1 MAYTNEQLGKALEDL
16 TIAYNNFIEKA
27 KEAAIA
33 AMKDT
38 VVAQIKQDAK
48 EYIAAELAT
57 QKDALIQAI
66 EHAKI
71 ALRNSA
77 IEADNKLKQTLIEK
91 KNELQALI
99 TIAENTLKEKTDE
112 AAQNVNTAVVN
123 AEEKLNTATKN
134 IIAQAKRDLDG
145 QGNAILATLR
155 GEMTSLLAGIES
167 RLMGR
172 INDAENRLMSKNEEV
187 RLDVWSAA
195 GRITN
200 KIDELRQIVNPD
212 CIYIKFITKKYLDLN
227 RHLFSIK
234 IKSKHK
240 FVTIK
245 NHARVLLSNR
255 YSDEETY
262 CKLFSQDVILL
273 NDYSYSHECKGIAIV
288 YAAAIEEISLNLS
301 QIEKLEAYVD
311 NFQFL
316 KTINKDFDVNVYAT
330 NCPNYKS

>member
-112 AAQNVNTAVVN
+112 AAQNINTAVLN
-123 AEEKLNTATKN
+123 AEENLNTATKK
-134 IIAQAKRDLDG
+134 IIKQAKLDLSEMGLGIASSIHHD
-145 QGNAILATLR
+145 
-155 GEMTSLLAGIES
+155 MTSLLAGIEA

-212 CIYIKFITKKYLDLN
+212 CIFITFKLDKMPQPNECL
-227 RHLFSIK
+227 IYME
-234 IKSKHK
+234 IKSKQK
-240 FVTIK
+240 VPLK
-245 NHARVLLSNR
+245 NHKGIIPSVS
-255 YSDEETY
+255 YVDEEIR
-262 CKLFSQDVILL
+262 CELFSPDVIIAEQQ
-273 NDYSYSHECKGIAIV
+273 YSYDKYEGRVVVCGV
-288 YAAAIEEISLNLS
+288 AIEKFSIRGRLAKN
-301 QIEKLEAYVD
+301 ITVRVN

-316 KTINKDFDVNVYAT
+316 TSIDKDSSVNVYAQ
-330 NCPNYKS
+330 NCPNYHS

>member
-57 QKDALIQAI
+57 QKDALIEAI

-77 IEADNKLKQTLIEK
+77 IEADNKLKQSVIEK

-112 AAQNVNTAVVN
+112 AAQNINAAVVN
-123 AEEKLNTATKN
+123 AEENLNKATKK
-134 IIAQAKRDLDG
+134 IIKQAKLELSEMGLGIALSIRH
-145 QGNAILATLR
+145 
-155 GEMTSLLAGIES
+155 EMTSLLAGIEA

-187 RLDVWSAA
+187 RNNIWSAA
-195 GRITN
+195 GQITN
-200 KIDELRQIVNPD
+200 KIDELHQIVKPD
-212 CIYIKFITKKYLDLN
+212 CIYITFKLDREPESHKRLIYMIVKGKQKAPLKN
-227 RHLFSIK
+227 HKGVIPSVSYVDEEIRCELFLPDVIFTRLGHSYDRCEGRAVVCGVAIKEFSIRGDLAK
-234 IKSKHK
+234 DIT
-240 FVTIK
+240 V
-245 NHARVLLSNR
+245 RVN
-255 YSDEETY
+255 
-262 CKLFSQDVILL
+262 
-273 NDYSYSHECKGIAIV
+273 
-288 YAAAIEEISLNLS
+288 
-301 QIEKLEAYVD
+301 

-316 KTINKDFDVNVYAT
+316 TSINKGSGVRVDAT
-330 NCPNYKS
+330 NCPNYHS

>member
-91 KNELQALI
+91 KNELEALI

-112 AAQNVNTAVVN
+112 AAQNINTAVVN
-123 AEEKLNTATKN
+123 AEKNLNTATKK
-134 IIAQAKRDLDG
+134 IIKQAKLDLSEMGLGIASSIHHD
-145 QGNAILATLR
+145 
-155 GEMTSLLAGIES
+155 MTSLLAGIEA

-187 RLDVWSAA
+187 RTNIWDGVTRIVSDHYMFFYTNNMNIFKIIYKKNEFSNGDADVVVRLECRENLPIRNQTGNVSTAFQYDYNQVNALDFFKTSEQKD
-195 GRITN
+195 GNNIYKTYMICGIN
-200 KIDELRQIVNPD
+200 IQKIYLIDRKNFFSCEFDV
-212 CIYIKFITKKYLDLN
+212 YI
-227 RHLFSIK
+227 
-234 IKSKHK
+234 
-240 FVTIK
+240 
-245 NHARVLLSNR
+245 
-255 YSDEETY
+255 
-262 CKLFSQDVILL
+262 
-273 NDYSYSHECKGIAIV
+273 
-288 YAAAIEEISLNLS
+288 
-301 QIEKLEAYVD
+301 D
-311 NFQFL
+311 NFPLLEKVETSGQFE
-316 KTINKDFDVNVYAT
+316 KHIT
-330 NCPNYKS
+330 NCPNCRP

>member
-112 AAQNVNTAVVN
+112 AAQNINTAVLN
-123 AEEKLNTATKN
+123 AEENLNTATKK
-134 IIAQAKRDLDG
+134 IIKQAKRDLDG
-145 QGNAILATLR
+145 HGNAILATLK
-155 GEMTSLLAGIES
+155 GEMTSLLAGIEA
-167 RLMGR
+167 RLMAR
-172 INDAENRLMSKNEEV
+172 IDLMKDTLTRIYRMADQAKINTYRLLNIARPDGIFFFFTLEKRDEYPHALLE
-187 RLDVWSAA
+187 
-195 GRITN
+195 IT
-200 KIDELRQIVNPD
+200 
-212 CIYIKFITKKYLDLN
+212 
-227 RHLFSIK
+227 
-234 IKSKHK
+234 IKSLYRMD
-240 FVTIK
+240 IK
-245 NHARVLLSNR
+245 NHKGETMPFV
-255 YSDEETY
+255 YSGDSEVRF
-262 CKLFSQDVILL
+262 K
-273 NDYSYSHECKGIAIV
+273 V
-288 YAAAIEEISLNLS
+288 YKSDITTQRAYDR
-301 QIEKLEAYVD
+301 QIEYLILYGIGICGVDIRTQNYVD
-311 NFQFL
+311 KVDVYMNDFSSL
-316 KTINKDFDVNVYAT
+316 MSVEKDNRVELHIL
-330 NCPNYKS
+330 NCPNYHS

>member
-77 IEADNKLKQTLIEK
+77 IEADDKLKQSVIEK
-91 KNELQALI
+91 KNELQSLI

-112 AAQNVNTAVVN
+112 AAQNINAAVLN
-123 AEEKLNTATKN
+123 AEKNLNTATKK
-134 IIAQAKRDLDG
+134 IINRAKLDLSEMG
-145 QGNAILATLR
+145 LGIALSIR
-155 GEMTSLLAGIES
+155 HEMTSLLAGIEA

-172 INDAENRLMSKNEEV
+172 INDTENRLMSKNEEV
-187 RLDVWSAA
+187 RTNIWSGVNRIVSDHYMFFYTNNVNIFNITYKKDTLWEGDADVVMRLES
-195 GRITN
+195 REN
-200 KIDELRQIVNPD
+200 LP
-212 CIYIKFITKKYLDLN
+212 
-227 RHLFSIK
+227 
-234 IKSKHK
+234 
-240 FVTIK
+240 IK
-245 NHARVLLSNR
+245 NRAGNVSTTFQYNNQQVHALDFFKISEQEQGSDIYKTYMIYGVNIQEIYLIERNNYRFCEFHVYIDSFPLL
-255 YSDEETY
+255 
-262 CKLFSQDVILL
+262 KKV
-273 NDYSYSHECKGIAIV
+273 
-288 YAAAIEEISLNLS
+288 
-301 QIEKLEAYVD
+301 EAD
-311 NFQFL
+311 SSRFT
-316 KTINKDFDVNVYAT
+316 KHIT
-330 NCPNYKS
+330 NCPNYKP

>member
-112 AAQNVNTAVVN
+112 AAQNINTAVLN
-123 AEEKLNTATKN
+123 AEENLSTATKK
-134 IIAQAKRDLDG
+134 IIKQAKLDLSEMGLGIASSIHHD
-145 QGNAILATLR
+145 
-155 GEMTSLLAGIES
+155 MTSLLAGIEA

-172 INDAENRLMSKNEEV
+172 INDTENRLMSKNEEV
-187 RLDVWSAA
+187 KNNIWAGVTRIVSDHYMFFYTNNVNIFNITYQRSEFFDGDADVVMRLESRD
-195 GRITN
+195 N
-200 KIDELRQIVNPD
+200 LP
-212 CIYIKFITKKYLDLN
+212 
-227 RHLFSIK
+227 
-234 IKSKHK
+234 
-240 FVTIK
+240 IK
-245 NHARVLLSNR
+245 NRAGNVSTTFQYNNQQVHALDFFKISEQTQGN
-255 YSDEETY
+255 EIHKTY
-262 CKLFSQDVILL
+262 MIYGVNIQEIYFVDRNNYFTCKF
-273 NDYSYSHECKGIAIV
+273 HV
-288 YAAAIEEISLNLS
+288 YI
-301 QIEKLEAYVD
+301 D
-311 NFQFL
+311 NFPLL
-316 KTINKDFDVNVYAT
+316 KKVEAGSCFTKHIT
-330 NCPNYKS
+330 NCPNYIP

>member
-77 IEADNKLKQTLIEK
+77 IEADNKLKQSAIEK
-91 KNELQALI
+91 KNELEALI

-112 AAQNVNTAVVN
+112 AAQNINAAVLN
-123 AEEKLNTATKN
+123 AEKNLNTVTKN
-134 IIAQAKRDLDG
+134 IVAQAKRDLDG
-145 QGNAILATLR
+145 QGSAILATLR

-187 RLDVWSAA
+187 RVNVWSAA
-195 GRITN
+195 GQITN

-212 CIYIKFITKKYLDLN
+212 CIYIKFITKKSFDLDWL
-227 RHLFSIK
+227 LFSIK

-240 FVTIK
+240 FATIK

-255 YSDEETY
+255 YSDEESY
-262 CKLFSQDVILL
+262 CELLSQDVILL
-273 NDYSYSHECKGIAIV
+273 NDYSHSHGCKGIAIV
-288 YAAAIEEISLNLS
+288 YAAAIEEIEISLR
-301 QIEKLEAYVD
+301 QIERLDVYVD

-316 KTINKDFDVNVYAT
+316 KTIKKDFNVSVHAQ

>member
-112 AAQNVNTAVVN
+112 A
-123 AEEKLNTATKN
+123 EENLNIATEN
-134 IIAQAKRDLDG
+134 IIKQAKRDLDG
-145 QGNAILATLR
+145 HGNAILATLK
-155 GEMTSLLAGIES
+155 GEMTSLLAGIEA
-167 RLMGR
+167 RLMAR
-172 INDAENRLMSKNEEV
+172 IDLMKDTLTRIYRMADQAKLNTYRL
-187 RLDVWSAA
+187 LDIARPDGIFFFFTLEKRDEYPHA
-195 GRITN
+195 LLEIT
-200 KIDELRQIVNPD
+200 
-212 CIYIKFITKKYLDLN
+212 
-227 RHLFSIK
+227 
-234 IKSKHK
+234 IKSRYRMD
-240 FVTIK
+240 IK
-245 NHARVLLSNR
+245 NHKGETMPFV
-255 YSDEETY
+255 YSGDSEVRF
-262 CKLFSQDVILL
+262 K
-273 NDYSYSHECKGIAIV
+273 V
-288 YAAAIEEISLNLS
+288 YKSDITTQRAYDH
-301 QIEKLEAYVD
+301 QIEYLILYGIGIWGVDIRTQNYVD
-311 NFQFL
+311 KVDVYMNDFSSL
-316 KTINKDFDVNVYAT
+316 MSVEKDDRVKLHIL
-330 NCPNYKS
+330 NCPNYHS

>member
-91 KNELQALI
+91 KNELEALI

-112 AAQNVNTAVVN
+112 AAQNVNAAVLN
-123 AEEKLNTATKN
+123 AEKNLNTATQN
-134 IIAQAKRDLDG
+134 IVAQAKRDLDG
-145 QGNAILATLR
+145 QGNAILATLK
-155 GEMTSLLAGIES
+155 GEMTSLLAGIEA
-167 RLMGR
+167 RLIAR
-172 INDAENRLMSKNEEV
+172 VNDAENRLMSKNEEV
-187 RLDVWSAA
+187 RNNIWSAA
-195 GRITN
+195 GQITN

-212 CIYIKFITKKYLDLN
+212 CIYITFELDKEPQPNECL
-227 RHLFSIK
+227 IYME
-234 IKSKHK
+234 IKSKQK
-240 FVTIK
+240 VPLK
-245 NHARVLLSNR
+245 NHKGIIPSVS
-255 YSDEETY
+255 YVDEEIR
-262 CKLFSQDVILL
+262 CELFLPDVIFVRS
-273 NDYSYSHECKGIAIV
+273 DSSYKKYEGRTVVCGV
-288 YAAAIEEISLNLS
+288 AIEKFSISG
-301 QIEKLEAYVD
+301 KLAKDITVRVH

-316 KTINKDFDVNVYAT
+316 TSISKDYGVSVDAK

>member
-112 AAQNVNTAVVN
+112 AAQNINAAVVK
-123 AEEKLNTATKN
+123 AEENLNTATQN
-134 IIAQAKRDLDG
+134 IVAQAKRDLDG
-145 QGNAILATLR
+145 QGNAILATLK
-155 GEMTSLLAGIES
+155 GEMTNFLAGIEA

-187 RLDVWSAA
+187 RNNIWSGVNRIVSDHYMFFYTNNVNIFNITYKKSTFWEGDADVVMRLESRENLPIKNRAGNVSTTFQYNSRQVHALDFF
-195 GRITN
+195 
-200 KIDELRQIVNPD
+200 KISEQEQGYNIHRTYMIYGVNIQEIYLIERNGYNF
-212 CIYIKFITKKYLDLN
+212 CEFHIYI
-227 RHLFSIK
+227 
-234 IKSKHK
+234 
-240 FVTIK
+240 
-245 NHARVLLSNR
+245 
-255 YSDEETY
+255 
-262 CKLFSQDVILL
+262 
-273 NDYSYSHECKGIAIV
+273 
-288 YAAAIEEISLNLS
+288 
-301 QIEKLEAYVD
+301 D
-311 NFQFL
+311 NFPLL
-316 KTINKDFDVNVYAT
+316 KKVETESSRFTKHIT
-330 NCPNYKS
+330 NCPNYIQ

>member
-112 AAQNVNTAVVN
+112 AAQNINTAVLN
-123 AEEKLNTATKN
+123 AEENLNTATKK
-134 IIAQAKRDLDG
+134 IIKQAKLDLSEMGLGIASSIHHD
-145 QGNAILATLR
+145 
-155 GEMTSLLAGIES
+155 MTSLLAGIEA

-187 RLDVWSAA
+187 WSVVT
-195 GRITN
+195 RILSDHHMFLYVNNMNVFKVIFRKN
-200 KIDELRQIVNPD
+200 KFFDKDSGVVMQLECRGGLPIRNQTGNISATFQYDYKQVHDLEFFKVAEQEVSN
-212 CIYIKFITKKYLDLN
+212 CINITYVIYGINIQKIYL
-227 RHLFSIK
+227 
-234 IKSKHK
+234 
-240 FVTIK
+240 
-245 NHARVLLSNR
+245 
-255 YSDEETY
+255 
-262 CKLFSQDVILL
+262 
-273 NDYSYSHECKGIAIV
+273 
-288 YAAAIEEISLNLS
+288 
-301 QIEKLEAYVD
+301 IEKIPYGCSFDVYID
-311 NFQFL
+311 NFPL
-316 KTINKDFDVNVYAT
+316 LEKVEVNGNFTKHIT
-330 NCPNYKS
+330 NCPNYHP